1 MNKQVN
7 YNARELAGLNKDV
20 KEASVSTAK
29 EVISLFRK
37 AFEDTVVPSTA
48 CCRAV
53 RWLHLARARHIF
65 SCTDDMPITP

>member
-7 YNARELAGLNKDV
+7 YNARELAGLNKD
-20 KEASVSTAK
+20 VSTAK

-53 RWLHLARARHIF
+53 RRLHLARARHIF